1 MKNIVDFLYLV
12 APFGL
17 VVWLCNPPKDEFFLT
32 ILCLFPII
40 ITGITTRNNNH
51 FRSVHVLMYAFE
63 AYLLTKGDVFP
74 ALMLFAISMF
84 TLWIECSNKTTWFK
98 EGKENQSQPKE

>member
-1 MKNIVDFLYLV
+1 MEKIVTFLYLI
-12 APFGL
+12 APFGI
-17 VVWLCNPPKDEFFLT
+17 VVWLCNIPADEILFT
-32 ILCLFPII
+32 ILCMFPMII
-40 ITGITTRNNNH
+40 AGITTRNSNH
-51 FRSVHVLMYAFE
+51 WRSVLVLMYAFE

>member
-1 MKNIVDFLYLV
+1 MENIVSFLYLV
-12 APFGL
+12 APFGII
-17 VVWLCNPPKDEFFLT
+17 VWLCNIPSDELFVA
-32 ILCLFPII
+32 ILCLFPMI

-51 FRSVHVLMYAFE
+51 FRSVYVLMYAFE

-98 EGKENQSQPKE
+98 EGKEEQSQPKE